1 MIGLKDTLTLL
12 KSGMTLQE
20 IKEREALDNLPG
32 DEAKEK
38 DPEPKTPEE
47 GAAPAEDPADDEIDY
62 KAEYEKLLK
71 EKEQTEK
78 DLKALQQENVRE
90 NNAPSLEKAK
100 EDQAKILSNIARRF
114 M

>member
-32 DEAKEK
+32 DDAKEK

-47 GAAPAEDPADDEIDY
+47 GAAPAEDPAPEIDY
-62 KAEYEKLLK
+62 KVEYEKLLK

-78 DLKALQQENVRE
+78 DLTALQQENVHKNMGPDVE
-90 NNAPSLEKAK
+90 EAQKKQTESLH
-100 EDQAKILSNIARRF
+100 NMARSF

>member
-32 DEAKEK
+32 EEAKEK
-38 DPEPKTPEE
+38 DPEPTTPEE
-47 GAAPAEDPADDEIDY
+47 GAAPAEDPAPEIDY

-71 EKEQTEK
+71 EKAQTEA

-90 NNAPSLEKAK
+90 NNAPDVEKAK
-100 EDQAKILSNIARRF
+100 ADQEKILSNIARRF

>member
-32 DEAKEK
+32 DEAKEN

-47 GAAPAEDPADDEIDY
+47 GAAPAGDPAPEIDY

-78 DLKALQQENVRE
+78 DLTALQQENVHKNMGPDVEEAQRKQTE
-90 NNAPSLEKAK
+90 SLH
-100 EDQAKILSNIARRF
+100 NMARSF

>member
-32 DEAKEK
+32 DDSAPAE
-38 DPEPKTPEE
+38 DPTPEE
-47 GAAPAEDPADDEIDY
+47 GAAPAEDPAPEIDY
-62 KAEYEKLLK
+62 KAKYEELLK
-71 EKEQTEK
+71 EKEQTEA

-90 NNAPSLEKAK
+90 NNAPKVEEAIKNQ
-100 EDQAKILSNIARRF
+100 DKILSDIARRF

>member
-1 MIGLKDTLTLL
+1 MIGLKDTLILL
-12 KSGMTLQE
+12 KSGMTLSE

-47 GAAPAEDPADDEIDY
+47 GAAPAEDPAQQIDY

-78 DLKALQQENVRE
+78 DLTALQQENVHQNMGPDVEEAQKRQTE
-90 NNAPSLEKAK
+90 SLH
-100 EDQAKILSNIARRF
+100 NMARSF

>member
-47 GAAPAEDPADDEIDY
+47 GGAPAEDPATEIDY

-71 EKEQTEK
+71 EKEQTEA
-78 DLKALQQENVRE
+78 DLTALQQENVHKNMGPDVEEAQKRQTE
-90 NNAPSLEKAK
+90 SLH
-100 EDQAKILSNIARRF
+100 NMARSF

>member
-47 GAAPAEDPADDEIDY
+47 GAAPAEDPAPDIDY

-78 DLKALQQENVRE
+78 DLTALQQENVHKNMGPDVE
-90 NNAPSLEKAK
+90 EAQKKQTESLH
-100 EDQAKILSNIARRF
+100 NMARSF

>member
-38 DPEPKTPEE
+38 DPEPTPEE
-47 GAAPAEDPADDEIDY
+47 GETPAEDPAPEIDY

-71 EKEQTEK
+71 EKEKTEA

-90 NNAPSLEKAK
+90 NNAPSVEQAK
-100 EDQAKILSNIARRF
+100 VDQDKILSNIARRF

>member
-32 DEAKEK
+32 DESKEK
-38 DPEPKTPEE
+38 DPESKTPEE
-47 GAAPAEDPADDEIDY
+47 GAAPADDEIDY
-62 KAEYEKLLK
+62 KAKYEELLK

-78 DLKALQQENVRE
+78 DLTALQQENVHKNMGPDVE
-90 NNAPSLEKAK
+90 EAQKKQTESLH
-100 EDQAKILSNIARRF
+100 NMARSF

>member
-32 DEAKEK
+32 EEAKEK

-47 GAAPAEDPADDEIDY
+47 GAAPAEDPAPEIDY

-71 EKEQTEK
+71 EKEQTET
-78 DLKALQQENVRE
+78 DLKALQQENVHQNMGPDVEESRKKQTE
-90 NNAPSLEKAK
+90 SLH
-100 EDQAKILSNIARRF
+100 NMARSF

>member
-1 MIGLKDTLTLL
+1 MIGLKDTLILL
-12 KSGMTLQE
+12 KSGMTLSE

-47 GAAPAEDPADDEIDY
+47 GAAPAEDPEPEIDY

-78 DLKALQQENVRE
+78 DLTALQQENVHKNMGPDVEEAQKRQTE
-90 NNAPSLEKAK
+90 SLH
-100 EDQAKILSNIARRF
+100 NMARSF

>member
-32 DEAKEK
+32 EEAKEK

-47 GAAPAEDPADDEIDY
+47 GAAPAEDPAPEIDY

-71 EKEQTEK
+71 EKEKTEA
-78 DLKALQQENVRE
+78 DLTALQQENVHKNMGPE
-90 NNAPSLEKAK
+90 VEEALKKQTESLH
-100 EDQAKILSNIARRF
+100 NMARSF

>member
-1 MIGLKDTLTLL
+1 MIGLKDTITLL

-20 IKEREALDNLPG
+20 IKEREALDDLPG

-38 DPEPKTPEE
+38 DPKPKTPEE
-47 GAAPAEDPADDEIDY
+47 GAAPAGDPAPEIDY

-71 EKEQTEK
+71 EKEKTEE
-78 DLKALQQENVRE
+78 DLKALQQENVHKNMGPDVEEAQKRQTE
-90 NNAPSLEKAK
+90 SLH
-100 EDQAKILSNIARRF
+100 NMARSF

>member
-38 DPEPKTPEE
+38 DPEPSPEE
-47 GAAPAEDPADDEIDY
+47 DAAPAEDPAPEIDY

-71 EKEQTEK
+71 EKEKTEE

-90 NNAPSLEKAK
+90 NNAPSVEQAK
-100 EDQAKILSNIARRF
+100 VDQDKILSNIARRF

>member
-20 IKEREALDNLPG
+20 IKEREAIDNLPG

-47 GAAPAEDPADDEIDY
+47 GAAPAEDPAPEIDY

-78 DLKALQQENVRE
+78 DLTALQQENVHKNMGPDVE
-90 NNAPSLEKAK
+90 EAQKKQTESLH
-100 EDQAKILSNIARRF
+100 NMARSF

>member
-47 GAAPAEDPADDEIDY
+47 GAAPAEDPAPEIDY

-78 DLKALQQENVRE
+78 DLTALQQENVHKNMGPDVE
-90 NNAPSLEKAK
+90 EAQKKQTESLH
-100 EDQAKILSNIARRF
+100 NMARSF

>member
-38 DPEPKTPEE
+38 DPDTKTPEE
-47 GAAPAEDPADDEIDY
+47 GAASAEDPADDEIDY

-78 DLKALQQENVRE
+78 DLTALQQENVHKNMGPDVE
-90 NNAPSLEKAK
+90 EAQKKQTESLH
-100 EDQAKILSNIARRF
+100 NMARSF

>member
-47 GAAPAEDPADDEIDY
+47 GAAPAEDPAPEIDY

-78 DLKALQQENVRE
+78 DLTALQQENVHKNMGPDVKE
-90 NNAPSLEKAK
+90 AQKKQTESLH
-100 EDQAKILSNIARRF
+100 NMARSF